1 MHRSCSAYSHSQIYG
16 SPGGKTQTKTNPG
29 KHRDFPYTLHNA
41 RRWSGGFPVSGQH
54 GTVSTLGSI
63 CGMHKRALSDPG
75 FALLR
80 KTARSENRLECPVN
94 AMKAGGREMNIFLM
108 SLVATR
114 EPTSGSNEVE
124 EKQQS
129 RKASTAGRSAA
140 SPGRDAA
147 DGWERRK
154 KNKTKHHAKVYI
166 EAILCLVSTRI
177 RRWWAWPGE
186 EEGEKNFLKSL
197 PSASVLQ
204 GFPRFIG

>member
-1 MHRSCSAYSHSQIYG
+1 M
-16 SPGGKTQTKTNPG
+16 
-29 KHRDFPYTLHNA
+29 NA
-41 RRWSGGFPVSGQH
+41 V
-54 GTVSTLGSI
+54 
-63 CGMHKRALSDPG
+63 
-75 FALLR
+75 
-80 KTARSENRLECPVN
+80 
-94 AMKAGGREMNIFLM
+94 KAGGREMNIFLM

-177 RRWWAWPGE
+177 RRWWGWPRE
-186 EEGEKNFLKSL
+186 EEGEKKLSQIASIRFRLNGPWGGEVVSL
-197 PSASVLQ
+197 TFSSLE
-204 GFPRFIG
+204 